1 MLEALVAVGRAAGLD
16 AVGIAPAT
24 PFERTRRE
32 LEQRKAL
39 GLAAGMQF
47 TYRNP
52 ARSTDPGR
60 ALDGARSLVVGALS
74 YAVPGSG
81 DTDRPDETAGDAR
94 DPGSRDD
101 DRGPSNRRPA
111 GRVARYARR
120 DHYADLRAG
129 LTAISDHLRADGW
142 RTRVLADDN
151 ALVDREAAVRAGLGW
166 YGKNTNVLLPGR
178 GSWFV
183 LGSVVTDAPLPPSDQ
198 PVADGCGT
206 CTRCLDG
213 CPTQAIVAPGVVD
226 ARRCLAWLVQAP
238 GTFPLE
244 FREALGD
251 RIYGCDDCQEVCP
264 PNRRTVRVGDHS
276 PVGAGRVAHPGA
288 VDDGGGSGT
297 PTDIDRR
304 AGREAVTS
312 NVGRSS
318 LTDRPGATVR
328 LIELLD
334 ADDDTLLAAYG
345 RWYIAERA
353 PRYLRRNALVALG
366 NVGRAD
372 DPEVGRT
379 IGRALHGDDE
389 LLREHATWAAERLD
403 LPVAAASDPK
413 TAGFGA
419 GRTTR

>member
-264 PNRRTVRVGDHS
+264 PNRRADREIDPAPGD
-276 PVGAGRVAHPGA
+276 A
-288 VDDGGGSGT
+288 D
-297 PTDIDRR
+297 
-304 AGREAVTS
+304 
-312 NVGRSS
+312 
-318 LTDRPGATVR
+318 ATVD
-328 LIELLD
+328 LLD
-334 ADDDTLLAAYG
+334 LLAADDATLLARHG
-345 RWYIAERA
+345 RWYIAGRD
-353 PRYLRRNALVALG
+353 PRHLRRNALLALG
-366 NVGRAD
+366 NAAAPD
-372 DPEVGRT
+372 DPAVLQ
-379 IGRALHGDDE
+379 ALATAASGDDE
-389 LLREHATWAAERLD
+389 LLAEHARWAQERLARRRTGA
-403 LPVAAASDPK
+403 LAS
-413 TAGFGA
+413 GA
-419 GRTTR
+419 RR